1 MLVRLTSIILLLI
14 AAAAFSGCSGES
26 TPATPK
32 DTFYTYSK
40 ARKKKDLTTMKMLL
54 SSETMKMH
62 SQEAKAQGVTVDE
75 IVQRETLISES
86 QSVLK
91 VRNEVIEGEKATLEV
106 ENSYGTWETVPFVF
120 EDGQWKIDKKGAA
133 ERLQQDIESMTDEK
147 LDQLIEQGGVSA
159 PANTSPP
166 APLNSNSAGPQ

>member
-1 MLVRLTSIILLLI
+1 MFVRFASILVL
-14 AAAAFSGCSGES
+14 AFFATALAGCGGES
-26 TPATPK
+26 APASPK
-32 DTFYTYSK
+32 ETFYTYSK

-54 SSETMKMH
+54 SAETMKMH
-62 SQEAKAQGVTVDE
+62 SQEAKSQGVTVDE

-86 QSVLK
+86 QSVVK

-133 ERLQQDIESMTDEK
+133 DRLQQDIERMTDEK
-147 LDQLIEQGGVSA
+147 LDQLIQSGGVDPSGTA
-159 PANTSPP
+159 TPSVP
-166 APLNSNSAGPQ
+166 

>member
-1 MLVRLTSIILLLI
+1 MVSRFTSVFLLFIL
-14 AAAAFSGCSGES
+14 AAALFGCTGES
-26 TPATPK
+26 APATPK
-32 DTFYTYSK
+32 ETFYTYSK
-40 ARKKKDLTTMKMLL
+40 ARKKKDLTAMKLLL
-54 SSETMKMH
+54 SAETLKMH

-86 QSVLK
+86 QSVVK

-133 ERLQQDIESMTDEK
+133 DRLQQDIERMTDEK
-147 LDQLIEQGGVSA
+147 LDQLIQDGGVSTPGNPSQA
-159 PANTSPP
+159 SPN
-166 APLNSNSAGPQ
+166 NSGENNPQ